1 MEAAFG
7 RRLAGFTILMEI
19 SSNETIKQ
27 AVMAGLGIGFLSAH
41 AVDLELRVKTL
52 VALDV
57 QGFPFLRNWHIVQRY
72 GKRLPPVAVAF
83 KDFLVEE
90 GATLIKRRPPG

>member
-1 MEAAFG
+1 
-7 RRLAGFTILMEI
+7 MEI

-57 QGFPFLRNWHIVQRY
+57 QGFPFLRNWHIVQRN